1 MSRSKKIVYLST
13 FLIIGAVLAACTP
26 GKDPY
31 RSTGSYPIDIFPE
44 MHYNQTYKAQ
54 EPPRLSPPSHSVPVT
69 GKEVPVPALKSDA
82 VSLINPTTSTAY
94 DIENAAKV
102 YHVNCSM
109 CHGMAAGGDGF
120 VGQKF
125 AQYNMTAPPAFNS
138 ERVQNLESGEIYWS
152 LTQGFGFM
160 PAFGNLLTP
169 EERWHLV
176 HLVQATE
183 SKREALLKET
193 SK

>member
-1 MSRSKKIVYLST
+1 MMSRSKKLVYLSI
-13 FLIIGAVLAACTP
+13 FLVIGVAIAACTP

-54 EPPRLSPPSHSVPVT
+54 EPPRLSPPSDSVPVT
-69 GKEVPVPALKSDA
+69 GKEIPVPALKSDSA
-82 VSLINPTTSTAY
+82 SLKNPTASTASTLK
-94 DIENAAKV
+94 NAADV
-102 YHVNCSM
+102 YKINCSM
-109 CHGMAAGGDGF
+109 CHGMTAGGDGF
-120 VGQKF
+120 VGQMF
-125 AQYNMTAPPAFNS
+125 TQYNMTAPPAFNS
-138 ERVQNLESGEIYWS
+138 ERVQDLKSGEIYWS

-160 PAFGNLLTP
+160 PAFGNILTP

-183 SKREALLKET
+183 SKREALLK
-193 SK
+193 